1 MSSRTMALI
10 LGGLVAGAAL
20 ALVAVNQ
27 QAPPS
32 TSTPATQTTGKALIG
47 GPFTLT
53 DQTGKRVTEKDFLG
67 RYMLVFF
74 GFTNCPDICP
84 SGLQVMSA
92 ALDKLGNKADIVTP
106 VFITLDA
113 ARDTPEKMK
122 AYVKSFHPRLT
133 GLTGSEAEVA
143 AAAKAY
149 RVYFQKIEDDKTP
162 GSYTYDH
169 AAIIYLMGKDG
180 AFVTH
185 IPHTT
190 DVEQVIDALNKNLP

>member
-1 MSSRTMALI
+1 MALI

-190 DVEQVIDALNKNLP
+190 DVEQVVDALNKNLP

>member
-1 MSSRTMALI
+1 MSRRTMALI
-10 LGGLVAGAAL
+10 IGGLVAGSAL
-20 ALVAVNQ
+20 ALVAVRQ
-27 QAPPS
+27 QTPP
-32 TSTPATQTTGKALIG
+32 TPSTPATQTTGKALIG
-47 GPFTLT
+47 GPFSLT

-92 ALDKLGNKADIVTP
+92 ALDKLGSKADIVTP

-113 ARDTPEKMK
+113 ARDTPEKLK
-122 AYVKSFHPRLT
+122 AYVKSFHPRLV

-149 RVYFQKIEDDKTP
+149 RVYFQKIDDDKTP

-180 AFVTH
+180 TFVTH

-190 DVEQVIDALNKNLP
+190 DVEQVVDALNKSLP